1 MGIYTPSTTAVRS
14 RWSKVFRALALI
26 IIIGLGIATTSLAIS
41 LKNANG
47 TIEHMNDN
55 PIDPSKSGKQQ
66 AEGVIVQTFLN
77 SNSWQKKQG
86 STTEYLTMAE
96 FLGEN
101 LISTFVSKL
110 PQFDPTQS
118 NLNAISASSSSINI
132 LNYSLTPDVT
142 NYNSNNQKYKVNEVQ
157 VVFTCSFTYV
167 TDSPTP
173 PPAKGYA
180 PTMEVHLKFRTGTDY
195 TQDKDPSVS
204 PTSNPKI
211 LIWTDMISA
220 YSIYIPNSNNPY
232 PDGN

>member
-1 MGIYTPSTTAVRS
+1 MGIYTPSTAIARS
-14 RWSKVFRALALI
+14 RWSKAIRAIALI

-41 LKNANG
+41 LKNANN
-47 TIEHMNDN
+47 TIDHMSDN
-55 PIDPSKSGKQQ
+55 PLDPSKSGKQQ

-77 SNSWQKKQG
+77 SSSWEFEQG
-86 STTEYLTMAE
+86 STTEHSTMAE
-96 FLGEN
+96 FLGEK
-101 LISTFVSKL
+101 LINTFVSKL

-173 PPAKGYA
+173 TPAKGYA
-180 PTMEVHLKFRTGTDY
+180 PTMEVHMKFRTGTDY
-195 TQDKDPSVS
+195 TNDKDPSVS
-204 PTSNPKI
+204 PTSNPKTLDWSDI
-211 LIWTDMISA
+211 ISA